1 MQRPDRSA
9 GRVRRSTLQPMLEPK
24 TRRTSFPTLPHLL
37 SLSRIAL
44 IPAIAGA
51 ILNGA
56 GAVSIVL
63 FCFVVASDVLDGL
76 IARRRQQA
84 SKLGTMLD
92 HGSDAAFVTAT
103 CALCAY
109 LGLLPVLLAPLIA
122 LAFIQYLLDSHVLE
136 GADLRPSGIGRLNGI
151 AYFVIAGIAILV
163 HHYVRV
169 PVIISALQTLG
180 WLLVATTLVSIVERG
195 IHVLQ
200 ARRML

>member
-1 MQRPDRSA
+1 
-9 GRVRRSTLQPMLEPK
+9 MLEPK
-24 TRRTSFPTLPHLL
+24 TRPISFPTLPHLL

-56 GAVSIVL
+56 GVVSIAL
-63 FCFVVASDVLDGL
+63 FCFAVASDVLDGL
-76 IARRRQQA
+76 IARRQQQA

-92 HGSDAAFVTAT
+92 HGSDAAFVTAI
-103 CALCAY
+103 CALCAH
-109 LGLLPVLLAPLIA
+109 LGLLPMLLAPLIA
-122 LAFIQYLLDSHVLE
+122 IAFVQYLLDSHVLE

-151 AYFVIAGIAILV
+151 AYFVIVGMAILV